1 MSIDI
6 NCCNFIGW
14 SWESLREWTQFYKL
28 GLPGMALICLD
39 WISFEISALVLGTLG
54 EVELAI
60 NSVLINIM
68 NVLFMV

>member
-1 MSIDI
+1 
-6 NCCNFIGW
+6 
-14 SWESLREWTQFYKL
+14 
-28 GLPGMALICLD
+28 MALICLD